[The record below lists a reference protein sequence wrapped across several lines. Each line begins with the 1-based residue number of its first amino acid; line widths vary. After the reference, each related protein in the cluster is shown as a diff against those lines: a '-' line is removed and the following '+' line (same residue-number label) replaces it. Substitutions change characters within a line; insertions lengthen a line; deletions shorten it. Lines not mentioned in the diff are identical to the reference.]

1 MAAHRPRYRTARP
14 ATLIGSGLVAALLA
28 TPLPAA
34 EPGCADPRARQF
46 DFWVGDWDVYN
57 REGGAIVGHSV
68 VEPVLDDCVLQENW
82 EGVSGSAGTSL
93 NFFDPDRQAWR
104 QLWVWREG
112 TTLEL
117 EGRFEAGRMVLQGPG
132 KGEDGQ
138 PNQNRITWFD
148 NDNDTVRQ
156 LWEVS
161 ADAGKTWVVV
171 FDGLYQPADARPA
184 DARPATPAPAPA
196 P

>member
-1 MAAHRPRYRTARP
+1 MPAARVVHRLAAVVT
-14 ATLIGSGLVAALLA
+14 VALLA
-28 TPLPAA
+28 TGPAPAA
-34 EPGCADPRARQF
+34 ESACPDPRARQF

-57 REGGAIVGHSV
+57 REGNAVVGHSV
-68 VEPVLDDCVLQENW
+68 VETILDDCVLQESW

-117 EGRFEAGRMVLQGPG
+117 AGAFADGRMVLEGAG
-132 KGEDGQ
+132 KADDGT
-138 PNQNRITWFD
+138 PRRNRISWFD
-148 NDNDTVRQ
+148 NPDDSVRQ

-161 ADAGKTWVVV
+161 ADDGATWEVV
-171 FDGLYQPADARPA
+171 FDGLYLPAGGRRPPA
-184 DARPATPAPAPA
+184 PAAAPGTPVPATP
-196 P
+196 

>member
-1 MAAHRPRYRTARP
+1 MPAAPALRCLAAV
-14 ATLIGSGLVAALLA
+14 ATLGLLA
-28 TPLPAA
+28 TGAAPAA
-34 EPGCADPRARQF
+34 EPGCPDPRARQF

-57 REGGAIVGHSV
+57 REGNAVVGHSV
-68 VEPVLDDCVLQENW
+68 VETILDDCVLQEHW
-82 EGVSGSAGTSL
+82 EGVSGSTGTSL

-117 EGRFEAGRMVLQGPG
+117 AGAFADGRMVLEGPG
-132 KGEDGQ
+132 KADDGT
-138 PNQNRITWFD
+138 PRRNRISWFD
-148 NDNDTVRQ
+148 NPDDSVRQ

-161 ADAGKTWVVV
+161 ADGGATWEVV
-171 FDGLYQPADARPA
+171 FDGLYLPAGGRRPPP
-184 DARPATPAPAPA
+184 PASPPAPAPGT